1 MVGGQRPLLRGT
13 HCLHP
18 LSSLCLTPHT
28 LSSCALR
35 WLCVGA
41 VRHYYDYWFHRHR
54 LLDYKGFMSMLS
66 SALGSEVWYHPHDPS
81 PHMPLRGTW
90 CTCSLVLFPPAPCP
104 PFPPCS
110 LFLHRE
116 MVQKVPL
123 FRHCNADFLVG
134 LVKALTHRIYMP
146 GDFIVR
152 YGEVRVE

>member
-1 MVGGQRPLLRGT
+1 
-13 HCLHP
+13 
-18 LSSLCLTPHT
+18 
-28 LSSCALR
+28 
-35 WLCVGA
+35 
-41 VRHYYDYWFHRHR
+41 
-54 LLDYKGFMSMLS
+54 MSMLS
-66 SALGSEVWYHPHDPS
+66 SALGSEVWYHPHDPFPS
-81 PHMPLRGTW
+81 PATWRDMVYLLTRYIPPLH
-90 CTCSLVLFPPAPCP
+90 LVP